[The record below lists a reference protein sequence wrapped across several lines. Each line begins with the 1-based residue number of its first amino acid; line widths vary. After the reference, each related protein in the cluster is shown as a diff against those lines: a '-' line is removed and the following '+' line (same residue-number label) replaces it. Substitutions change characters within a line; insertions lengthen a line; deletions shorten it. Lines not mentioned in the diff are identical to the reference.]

1 MALGALGWKI
11 GAGRKRCGTAIAAR
25 RRYGL
30 YQSRQ
35 ARAGHIDRRTRAS
48 RTRTFVAPGI
58 VVSGEVAV
66 GFLITALIVL
76 SIAVHNLARRHSLN
90 VDLQLALW
98 WPETSNFGYERRQ
111 GNQTWGHL
119 KDWMLTN
126 CQTTMYHGTAAE
138 SSKIFCSLIAD
149 RQFGF

>member
-1 MALGALGWKI
+1 MALRALRWKI
-11 GAGRKRCGTAIAAR
+11 RAGWQRRGTVVAAR
-25 RRYGL
+25 SRHRL

-35 ARAGHIDRRTRAS
+35 ARASHIDWGTRAS
-48 RTRTFVAPGI
+48 WARALITPGI
-58 VVSGEVAV
+58 VVSGKVAV

-76 SIAVHNLARRHSLN
+76 SIAVHNLARGHSLN
-90 VDLQLALW
+90 VDLQIALGW
-98 WPETSNFGYERRQ
+98 LETGNFGYERRQ

-138 SSKIFCSLIAD
+138 SSKIF
-149 RQFGF
+149 